1 MKNGKNNLKD
11 LFFEKCSKEVNDNHT
26 AADKTVTDQKQDV
39 PSLRKKL
46 DAFERERS
54 RQRYNSIQSKKRHLL
69 EQLLTLAKE
78 EEEQKKI
85 QQIEQAKTAIEQIQL
100 VQDNDE
106 HITLD
111 IPEPE
116 PEPMV
121 SDSRNQIL
129 DGKSNDFTES
139 TQSALYRLYMYLYNS
154 SNEHHVID
162 VKIGNRT
169 SNNKNTFINS
179 LSYSI
184 DHEKAIIDAEKKS
197 KNDVDRSK

>member
-1 MKNGKNNLKD
+1 MKIRKNSLKD
-11 LFFEKCSKEVNDNHT
+11 LFFEKSSKEVNDNHT

-39 PSLRKKL
+39 SSSRKKL

-54 RQRYNSIQSKKRHLL
+54 RQRYNSIQLKKRHLL

-78 EEEQKKI
+78 EEAQRKI

-116 PEPMV
+116 PMV

-129 DGKSNDFTES
+129 DEKSNDFTES
-139 TQSALYRLYMYLYNS
+139 TQSALYRLYMDLYNS
-154 SNEHHVID
+154 DKEHHVID

-169 SNNKNTFINS
+169 SNNKNTFINN
-179 LSYSI
+179 LSCSI
-184 DHEKAIIDAEKKS
+184 DHEKARIAAEKKA
-197 KNDVDRSK
+197 KNEVDRSK